1 MRRYNKT
8 KSPISMNQDQALNQ
22 EETKEELFMLEL
34 MDNMEE
40 GENNE
45 LISLSASELINT
57 ADGEEFGLEGPNDSV
72 LKHIMVDCDNFYLLK
87 EKRQLCIR
95 FRKHQDGKS
104 TNEWSE

>member
-1 MRRYNKT
+1 
-8 KSPISMNQDQALNQ
+8 MNQDQALNQ
-22 EETKEELFMLEL
+22 EETEEDLFMPEL

-57 ADGEEFGLEGPNDSV
+57 TDGEKFGLEGPSGSV
-72 LKHIMVDCDNFYLLK
+72 LEHIMVDCDDFYLLE
-87 EKRQLCIR
+87 EKRQIFIR